1 MKRKIDYKF
10 YIEALEFSILFSALL
25 SIKDVYDQGLVVKI
39 FLLVLLLDYARR
51 IVIRL
56 KKAYDIVRILFE
68 KEK

>member
-1 MKRKIDYKF
+1 MKRKIDHKF

-56 KKAYDIVRILFE
+56 KKVYDIVRILFE

>member
-25 SIKDVYDQGLVVKI
+25 SIKDVYDQGLAVKI